1 MLVGHFDAPLVCKP
15 SKNHANQ
22 QLNEEG
28 EQNELVKHVLGGCY
42 LYLSCL
48 RILHDFGVV
57 TSVDYHADDPLSVLE
72 STTAQNK
79 LVIVEINQFLVKV
92 LDGAANRTES
102 TLEAVE
108 EVVGGITDDV
118 ALEPTKLRR

>member
-1 MLVGHFDAPLVCKP
+1 MLIGHFDAPLIRKP

-28 EQNELVKHVLGGCY
+28 EQNELVKHMLCGCD
-42 LYLSCL
+42 LDLSCL
-48 RILHDFGVV
+48 RVLHDFGVV
-57 TSVDYHADDPLSVLE
+57 SSVDYHADDPLSVLE

-79 LVIVEINQFLVKV
+79 LVVVEINELLVKV
-92 LDGAANRTES
+92 LDGATNRTES

-108 EVVGGITDDV
+108 EVVWGITDDV
-118 ALEPTKLRR
+118 ALEPTKLR